1 MNGYPHLDNKAECA
15 PHFITLHHFQR
26 ASQFCCRYSF
36 NERAS
41 DIMTTGNLIVLVLY
55 YNCVS
60 VPFLIIAPVFLPQ
73 PMRGNTVGSI
83 EQLLRAY
90 RFQGD
95 VTRAP
100 LHCSANLLLL

>member
-1 MNGYPHLDNKAECA
+1 MSPCDAQIIMNGYPHLDNKAEFVPPRSCINQGCMH
-15 PHFITLHHFQR
+15 PGLTVVFF
-26 ASQFCCRYSF
+26 CRYSF

-41 DIMTTGNLIVLVLY
+41 DIMTTGNLIVLVLLL
-55 YNCVS
+55 NRLSLSFLTS
-60 VPFLIIAPVFLPQ
+60 VPPSQ

-95 VTRAP
+95 M
-100 LHCSANLLLL
+100 